1 MNIVDVILASLGSI
15 VAYVLSKEFFLPQ
28 IVKLINWMREEK
40 EHSED
45 RSLDVGQEISKL
57 KLTEVERYE
66 KTFETLLNQVED
78 LEQQLKDYSKELQ
91 ELRTT
96 ILKLNAKLYQKSL
109 VISDLQKKC
118 CEREN
123 CPDRISCKHNYLCE
137 MIDKEEEDKD
147 N

>member
-45 RSLDVGQEISKL
+45 RSLDVGNEISKL

-91 ELRTT
+91 ELRNT
-96 ILKLNAKLYQKSL
+96 ILKLNSKLYHKSL
-109 VISDLQKKC
+109 IISDLQNKC

-123 CPDRISCKHNYLCE
+123 CTERISCRNYLCDV
-137 MIDKEEEDKD
+137 IDNEEEEDTK
-147 N
+147 

>member
-1 MNIVDVILASLGSI
+1 MELVDILLASFGSI
-15 VAYVLSKEFFLPQ
+15 VAFVLSKEFFLPQ
-28 IVKLINWMREEK
+28 IVKLISWMRSEK

-45 RSLDVGQEISKL
+45 RSLDVGEEISRL
-57 KLTEVERYE
+57 KLTEVQRYE

-78 LEQQLKDYSKELQ
+78 LEQQLNSYSKELQ
-91 ELRTT
+91 ELRNT

-109 VISDLQKKC
+109 IISDLQNKC

-123 CPDRISCKHNYLCE
+123 CPQRVSCKNYICDV
-137 MIDKEEEDKD
+137 IDEEEDKD

>member
-40 EHSED
+40 EHSDD

-137 MIDKEEEDKD
+137 MIDKEEDKD

>member
-1 MNIVDVILASLGSI
+1 MELVDVLLASFGSI
-15 VAYVLSKEFFLPQ
+15 VAFVLSKEFFLPQ
-28 IVKLINWMREEK
+28 IVKLINWMRSEK

-45 RSLDVGQEISKL
+45 RSLDVGQEISRL

-78 LEQQLKDYSKELQ
+78 LEQQLNSYSKELQ
-91 ELRTT
+91 ELRNT

-109 VISDLQKKC
+109 IISDLQNKC

-123 CPDRISCKHNYLCE
+123 CPQRVSCKNYICDV
-137 MIDKEEEDKD
+137 IDEEEDKD

>member
-1 MNIVDVILASLGSI
+1 MELVDVILASFGSI
-15 VAYVLSKEFFLPQ
+15 VAYVLSKEFFIPQ
-28 IVKLINWMREEK
+28 IVKLINWMRSEK

-91 ELRTT
+91 ELRNT

-109 VISDLQKKC
+109 VISDLQKMC
-118 CEREN
+118 CAREN
-123 CPDRISCKHNYLCE
+123 CPERVSCRNYLCDV
-137 MIDKEEEDKD
+137 IDNEEEDKD

>member
-28 IVKLINWMREEK
+28 IVKLINWMRSEK
-40 EHSED
+40 ERSED

-66 KTFETLLNQVED
+66 KTFETLLNQIED
-78 LEQQLKDYSKELQ
+78 LEQQLQSYSKELQ

-96 ILKLNAKLYQKSL
+96 ILKLNAKLYHKSL
-109 VISDLQKKC
+109 VISDLQKMC
-118 CEREN
+118 CSREN
-123 CPDRISCKHNYLCE
+123 CPQRVSCKNYLCDV
-137 MIDKEEEDKD
+137 IDEEEDVTK
-147 N
+147 

>member
-28 IVKLINWMREEK
+28 IVKLINWMRTEK

-66 KTFETLLNQVED
+66 KTFETLLNQISD
-78 LEQQLKDYSKELQ
+78 LENQLNSYSKELQ

-123 CPDRISCKHNYLCE
+123 CPERISCKHNYLCE

>member
-1 MNIVDVILASLGSI
+1 
-15 VAYVLSKEFFLPQ
+15 
-28 IVKLINWMREEK
+28 MREEK

-45 RSLDVGQEISKL
+45 RSLDVGNEISKL

-91 ELRTT
+91 ELRNT
-96 ILKLNAKLYQKSL
+96 ILKLNSKLYHKSL
-109 VISDLQKKC
+109 IISDLQNKC

-123 CPDRISCKHNYLCE
+123 CPERISCKNYLCDV
-137 MIDKEEEDKD
+137 IDEEEHNSID
-147 N
+147 

>member
-1 MNIVDVILASLGSI
+1 MELVDVLLASFGSI
-15 VAYVLSKEFFLPQ
+15 VAFVLSKEFFLPQ

-45 RSLDVGQEISKL
+45 RSLDVGNEISKL

-91 ELRTT
+91 ELRNT
-96 ILKLNAKLYQKSL
+96 ILKLNSKLYHKSL
-109 VISDLQKKC
+109 IISNLQNKC

-123 CPDRISCKHNYLCE
+123 CPQRVSCKNYICDV
-137 MIDKEEEDKD
+137 IDEEEDKD

>member
-1 MNIVDVILASLGSI
+1 MELVDILLASFGSI
-15 VAYVLSKEFFLPQ
+15 VAFVLSKEFFLPQ

-91 ELRTT
+91 ELRNT
-96 ILKLNAKLYQKSL
+96 ILKLNSKLYHKSL
-109 VISDLQKKC
+109 IISNLQNKC

-123 CPDRISCKHNYLCE
+123 CPQRISCKNYLCDV
-137 MIDKEEEDKD
+137 IDEEEHNSID
-147 N
+147 

>member
-15 VAYVLSKEFFLPQ
+15 VAYILSKEFFLPQ
-28 IVKLINWMREEK
+28 IVKLINWMRSEK

-45 RSLDVGQEISKL
+45 RSIDVGNEISKL

-78 LEQQLKDYSKELQ
+78 LEQQLNSYSKELQ
-91 ELRTT
+91 ELRNT
-96 ILKLNAKLYQKSL
+96 ILKLNSKLYQKSL
-109 VISDLQKKC
+109 IISDLQNKC

-123 CPDRISCKHNYLCE
+123 CPQRISCKNYLCDV
-137 MIDKEEEDKD
+137 IDEEEHNSID
-147 N
+147 

>member
-1 MNIVDVILASLGSI
+1 MNIVDVILACLGSI
-15 VAYVLSKEFFLPQ
+15 AAYALSKEFFLPQ
-28 IVKLINWMREEK
+28 IVKLINWMRTEK

-66 KTFETLLNQVED
+66 KTFETLLNQISD
-78 LEQQLKDYSKELQ
+78 LENQLNSYSKELQ

-137 MIDKEEEDKD
+137 MIDNEEDKD

>member
-1 MNIVDVILASLGSI
+1 MELVDVLLASFGSI
-15 VAYVLSKEFFLPQ
+15 VAFVLSKEFFLPQ
-28 IVKLINWMREEK
+28 IVKLINWMRSEK

-91 ELRTT
+91 ELRNT
-96 ILKLNAKLYQKSL
+96 ILKLNSKLYHKSL
-109 VISDLQKKC
+109 IISNLQNKC

-123 CPDRISCKHNYLCE
+123 CPERISCKNYLCDV
-137 MIDKEEEDKD
+137 IDEEEDKD

>member
-28 IVKLINWMREEK
+28 IVKLINWMRTEK

-45 RSLDVGQEISKL
+45 RTLQLGEEVHKMKMKDVEY
-57 KLTEVERYE
+57 YE
-66 KTFETLLNQVED
+66 KTFETLLNQIGD
-78 LEQQLKDYSKELQ
+78 LENQLNSYSKELQ

-96 ILKLNAKLYQKSL
+96 ILKLNSKLYQKSL
-109 VISDLQKKC
+109 IISDLQKKC
-118 CEREN
+118 CENAET
-123 CPDRISCKHNYLCE
+123 CKSRVICKNYFCE
-137 MIDKEEEDKD
+137 VIEKEDEDKD

>member
-28 IVKLINWMREEK
+28 IVKLISWMREEK

-45 RSLDVGQEISKL
+45 RSLDVGNEISKL

-91 ELRTT
+91 ELRNT

-109 VISDLQKKC
+109 VISDLQKMC
-118 CEREN
+118 CAREN
-123 CPDRISCKHNYLCE
+123 CQERISCRNYLCDV
-137 MIDKEEEDKD
+137 IDNEEEENTK
-147 N
+147 

>member
-15 VAYVLSKEFFLPQ
+15 VAYVLSKEFFVPQ
-28 IVKLINWMREEK
+28 IVKLINWMRSEK

-78 LEQQLKDYSKELQ
+78 LEQQLNSYSKELQ
-91 ELRTT
+91 ELRNT
-96 ILKLNAKLYQKSL
+96 ILKLNSKLYQKSL
-109 VISDLQKKC
+109 IISDLQNKC

-123 CPDRISCKHNYLCE
+123 CPQRISCKNYLCDV
-137 MIDKEEEDKD
+137 IDEEEHNSID
-147 N
+147 

>member
-1 MNIVDVILASLGSI
+1 MELVDILLASFGSI
-15 VAYVLSKEFFLPQ
+15 VAFVLSKEFFLPQ
-28 IVKLINWMREEK
+28 IVKLINWMRSEK

-78 LEQQLKDYSKELQ
+78 LEQQLNSYSKELQ
-91 ELRTT
+91 ELRNT
-96 ILKLNAKLYQKSL
+96 ILKLNSKLYQKSL
-109 VISDLQKKC
+109 IISDLQNKC

-123 CPDRISCKHNYLCE
+123 CPQRISCKNYLCDV
-137 MIDKEEEDKD
+137 IDEEEDKD

>member
-1 MNIVDVILASLGSI
+1 MELVDVLLASFGSI
-15 VAYVLSKEFFLPQ
+15 VAFVLSKEFFLPQ
-28 IVKLINWMREEK
+28 IVKLINWMRSEK

-91 ELRTT
+91 ELRNT
-96 ILKLNAKLYQKSL
+96 ILKLNSKLYHKSL
-109 VISDLQKKC
+109 IISNLQNKC

-123 CPDRISCKHNYLCE
+123 CPQRVSCKNYICDV
-137 MIDKEEEDKD
+137 IDEEEHNSID
-147 N
+147 

>member
-15 VAYVLSKEFFLPQ
+15 VAYVLSKEFFIPQ
-28 IVKLINWMREEK
+28 IVKLINWMRSEK

-45 RSLDVGQEISKL
+45 RSIDVGNEISKL

-66 KTFETLLNQVED
+66 KTFETLLNQIED
-78 LEQQLKDYSKELQ
+78 LEQQLQSYSKELQ

-109 VISDLQKKC
+109 VISDLQKMC
-118 CEREN
+118 CSREN
-123 CPDRISCKHNYLCE
+123 CPERISCRNYLCDV
-137 MIDKEEEDKD
+137 IDNEDEEDTK
-147 N
+147 